1 MEIMK
6 YIFIFLLASINAL
19 EATSGYNIVL
29 NDASSTIDGTTI
41 GSTAIN
47 GVSYSSG
54 VLTFTQAGTF
64 ILTGT
69 FNGQIKINTSGEISL
84 VFNGV
89 TIKNTNSNAIYIQKA
104 YELDS

>member
-1 MEIMK
+1 MK

-19 EATSGYNIVL
+19 EAKSGYNIVL
-29 NDASSTIDGTTI
+29 KDASSTIDGTTI

-47 GVSYSSG
+47 GVSYSGG

-69 FNGQIKINTSGEISL
+69 FNGQIKINTIGEISL
-84 VFNGV
+84 VLNGV